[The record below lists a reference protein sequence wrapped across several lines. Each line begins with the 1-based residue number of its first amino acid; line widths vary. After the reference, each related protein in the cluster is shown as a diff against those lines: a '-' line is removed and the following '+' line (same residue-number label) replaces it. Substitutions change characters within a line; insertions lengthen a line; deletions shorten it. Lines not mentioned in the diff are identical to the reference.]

1 MSLCRRERERQ
12 GEREREGQREE
23 RGERAGGGGRKRDG
37 CNLKTPS
44 SKETG
49 ATD

>member
-23 RGERAGGGGRKRDG
+23 GGERAGGGEGEEVREKKRRG
-37 CNLKTPS
+37 QLKDTQ
-44 SKETG
+44 
-49 ATD
+49 